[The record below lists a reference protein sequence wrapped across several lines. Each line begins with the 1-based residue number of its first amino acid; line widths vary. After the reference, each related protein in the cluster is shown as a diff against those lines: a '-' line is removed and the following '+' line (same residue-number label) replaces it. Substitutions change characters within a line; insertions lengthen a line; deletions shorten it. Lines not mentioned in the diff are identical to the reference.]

1 MFNFNLER
9 IVLQVQC
16 TEELTEQLAMESFL
30 QASMKFLNV
39 DENFNLEP

>member
-16 TEELTEQLAMESFL
+16 TELTEQQAMESFL